1 MINPFPHE
9 LAINGV
15 YLSPLLVVV
24 ILAFLAT
31 LLSTVIL
38 NKLRITQFLIHLP
51 LNFLAIMTLYIIL
64 IDTLF
69 IKI

>member
-15 YLSPLLVVV
+15 YTSPLLVVV

-31 LLSTVIL
+31 VVTTMIL
-38 NKLRITQFLIHLP
+38 NKLRVTQFLIYLP
-51 LNFLAIMTLYIIL
+51 LNFLAIMTLYIVL
-64 IDTLF
+64 IDTHF

>member
-1 MINPFPHE
+1 MITPFPHE

-31 LLSTVIL
+31 LINTMIL

-64 IDTLF
+64 IDILF